1 LAVAGW
7 PTPTPNSS
15 ARSFAQIAATTNT
28 KGGPQSASATQ
39 HLRTTLRT
47 ALNLAVREGL
57 LDCNPARHVEITG
70 YQQPHGDYLV
80 NGVSGGGR

>member
-1 LAVAGW
+1 M
-7 PTPTPNSS
+7 
-15 ARSFAQIAATTNT
+15 
-28 KGGPQSASATQ
+28 Q